1 MPTPEDK
8 IHIIEVS
15 PRWLSTSW
23 FDSTKFITLPQ
34 LSILKHTLK
43 ITVFKSK
50 GEGMR
55 VLEKNIDSDLDIA
68 FEIPNALRAY
78 MQCLLD
84 FKTIKIHIDTK
95 EKTLDVIAEKST
107 VAIQYHIPNLN
118 FVEHKFIEESE
129 KDISIEVETENWL
142 QICKTLPTKGKIDIQ
157 CCFNKKTITL
167 KHSKN
172 KWGGGITARQKSKAT
187 KSFCC
192 SSNVVKFICKID
204 NEYPTFST
212 ITFMECGVFKWVV
225 GPYTCFFAPYVENE
239 KLEDF

>member
-118 FVEHKFIEESE
+118 FVEHKFIEKSE

-142 QICKTLPTKGKIDIQ
+142 QICKTLPTKGNIDIQ
-157 CCFNKKTITL
+157 CSFNKKTIT
-167 KHSKN
+167 K
-172 KWGGGITARQKSKAT
+172 
-187 KSFCC
+187 
-192 SSNVVKFICKID
+192 
-204 NEYPTFST
+204 
-212 ITFMECGVFKWVV
+212 
-225 GPYTCFFAPYVENE
+225 
-239 KLEDF
+239 